1 MYILMP
7 YDIYVDVLPPLYLRS
22 RNGCGRWCPRA
33 REPDNHPHSNL
44 QAFESE
50 QKVPC
55 INIC

>member
-22 RNGCGRWCPRA
+22 RNRCGRWCPRA
-33 REPDNHPHSNL
+33 REPANHLHSNL

-50 QKVPC
+50 PKVPC